1 MQEEPF
7 YTLKVIN
14 DEPMYYDNRLKINDS
29 YYAIKLDAD
38 LVKLL
43 INPET
48 RQQLRTA
55 LEEMLS
61 VQA

>member
-14 DEPMYYDNRLKINDS
+14 EEPRCYENRLKINDS
-29 YYAIKLDAD
+29 YYAIKLNAD

-43 INPET
+43 INSET
-48 RQQLRTA
+48 RQQLRTT